1 MLGNMFGLVAP
12 DLAIDLGTANT
23 LIHVKGRGIVLDEPS
38 VVAYVNEGGRK
49 VVYAVGAEAKTM
61 LGKTHRN
68 MEVIRPLRDGV
79 IADFD
84 VAEEMI
90 KQFIR
95 KVLPRPALISPQI
108 VICVPTGATP
118 VERRTILESA
128 QASGA
133 RRVKLIEE
141 PVAAALGAGLQI
153 DDPSGCMVVDIGG
166 GTTEI
171 AVLSLGGLVWSRS
184 LREAGDKM
192 DEAIIQYLRRHEN
205 LMIGDST
212 AERIKKEIGTAK
224 APDSRLKAC
233 RCRSRAATI
242 SRACRRKS
250 PSTKPWSP
258 KRSPNQLPVLSTPC
272 AKRSS
277 RCRRN
282 WLLTSTIT
290 A

>member
-49 VVYAVGAEAKTM
+49 VVYAVGTEAKTM

-192 DEAIIQYLRRHEN
+192 DEAPDDRGLDLRADQEGNRHRQ
-205 LMIGDST
+205 GP
-212 AERIKKEIGTAK
+212 G
-224 APDSRLKAC
+224 SRLRHVHAH
-233 RCRSRAATI
+233 
-242 SRACRRKS
+242 
-250 PSTKPWSP
+250 
-258 KRSPNQLPVLSTPC
+258 
-272 AKRSS
+272 
-277 RCRRN
+277 
-282 WLLTSTIT
+282 
-290 A
+290 

>member
-68 MEVIRPLRDGV
+68 MEVVRPLRDGV

-128 QASGA
+128 QASGENGPV
-133 RRVKLIEE
+133 RVY
-141 PVAAALGAGLQI
+141 
-153 DDPSGCMVVDIGG
+153 
-166 GTTEI
+166 
-171 AVLSLGGLVWSRS
+171 W
-184 LREAGDKM
+184 
-192 DEAIIQYLRRHEN
+192 
-205 LMIGDST
+205 
-212 AERIKKEIGTAK
+212 
-224 APDSRLKAC
+224 
-233 RCRSRAATI
+233 
-242 SRACRRKS
+242 
-250 PSTKPWSP
+250 
-258 KRSPNQLPVLSTPC
+258 
-272 AKRSS
+272 
-277 RCRRN
+277 
-282 WLLTSTIT
+282 
-290 A
+290 

>member
-68 MEVIRPLRDGV
+68 MEVVRPLRDGV

-141 PVAAALGAGLQI
+141 PVAAALGAEKLLLLTDTPGVMHDGKTL
-153 DDPSGCMVVDIGG
+153 
-166 GTTEI
+166 TR
-171 AVLSLGGLVWSRS
+171 LSPTDV
-184 LREAGDKM
+184 
-192 DEAIIQYLRRHEN
+192 
-205 LMIGDST
+205 
-212 AERIKKEIGTAK
+212 KK
-224 APDSRLKAC
+224 LKADGIISGGMIPKVDC
-233 RCRSRAATI
+233 AVSAVENHVNAAHI
-242 SRACRRKS
+242 IDGRV
-250 PSTKPWSP
+250 
-258 KRSPNQLPVLSTPC
+258 PN
-272 AKRSS
+272 A
-277 RCRRN
+277 
-282 WLLTSTIT
+282 LLLEIFTDSGVGTMIVR
-290 A
+290 